1 MPRIKYLKE
10 HKGVKYF
17 TVIVNGIVI
26 KDCKL
31 MKGQNG
37 YFVSGPSRSYTDKQG
52 ATKWVNQVQF
62 SADLNDKIVDAV
74 DNYQDSDETIDEVP
88 F

>member
-10 HKGVKYF
+10 HNGIKYF
-17 TVIVNGIVI
+17 TVIVNGIVV

-31 MKGQNG
+31 MKGKNG
-37 YFVSGPSRSYTDKQG
+37 YFVSGPSRSYKDKQG
-52 ATKWVNQVQF
+52 ETKWVNQVQF